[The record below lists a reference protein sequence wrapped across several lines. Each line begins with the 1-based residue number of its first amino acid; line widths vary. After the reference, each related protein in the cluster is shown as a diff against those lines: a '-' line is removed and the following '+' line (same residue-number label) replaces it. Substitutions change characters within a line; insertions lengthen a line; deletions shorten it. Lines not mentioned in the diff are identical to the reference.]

1 MMSIYGD
8 GSENLLSLFFLKKT
22 TSIACMNDGL
32 LFVASHQLTPAAG
45 GDNRLLLR

>member
-1 MMSIYGD
+1 MVMEVKIY
-8 GSENLLSLFFLKKT
+8 SLFFFKKKT